1 MVLVSVCILVPKYA
15 CEAVM
20 SDVASLSTVTCCNYW
35 VFELTNAWNTG
46 KLDRYKKEGVQF
58 YANSLFLGSEINCDS
73 RLNTFICHLPS
84 VTCIDVSKQAFPVH
98 CLTVL
103 CA

>member
-46 KLDRYKKEGVQF
+46 KSDRYKKGACSFKSIV
-58 YANSLFLGSEINCDS
+58 YSWVV
-73 RLNTFICHLPS
+73 RLIVILDLIHSYVIYL
-84 VTCIDVSKQAFPVH
+84 
-98 CLTVL
+98 L
-103 CA
+103 

>member
-46 KLDRYKKEGVQF
+46 KLDRYKNGACSFKPIVYF
-58 YANSLFLGSEINCDS
+58 WVV
-73 RLNTFICHLPS
+73 RLIVILDLIHSYVIYL
-84 VTCIDVSKQAFPVH
+84 
-98 CLTVL
+98 L
-103 CA
+103 